1 MKFLFYSRDDSHI
14 QLPSQFL
21 SQSSFCEN
29 SADSLANSNSLP
41 KQEPPSPVRPTRTSS
56 RKAEAAPPA
65 VVNRPGRERRP
76 AENTAVEKEE
86 EEEQEEISPSQ
97 SILSKMKAAELKSRK
112 NARVETRGIKRW
124 WLTYIIDWN
133 YHGRS

>member
-1 MKFLFYSRDDSHI
+1 M

-29 SADSLANSNSLP
+29 SADSLPISNSLP
-41 KQEPPSPVRPTRTSS
+41 QQEPPSPVRPTRTSS
-56 RKAEAAPPA
+56 RKAEAAAPA
-65 VVNRPGRERRP
+65 VVNRPGRERPP

-86 EEEQEEISPSQ
+86 EEEEISPSQ

-112 NARVETRGIKRW
+112 NARVETRGIKR
-124 WLTYIIDWN
+124 
-133 YHGRS
+133 